1 MKVFNKTHVLII
13 EQRLKESGLSNQA
26 ILQDLL
32 DHYCC
37 EIEAAMEKG
46 IDFEQA
52 YKNAWNAINPNGVNE
67 IEEELFFMLN
77 FNKQTTMKKIVY
89 LNGFFAATF
98 IATALLFRFN
108 HWPGTPALSV
118 LGFAFLIIT
127 SLLVLIAHAKKFNFL
142 TAQAIIRLLSGN
154 TAAILIAIGSIFK
167 IFYFPYANILTVT
180 GFAILITLYIPT
192 FFYHLYKQALT
203 EA

>member
-1 MKVFNKTHVLII
+1 MEPFNKTHVIRV
-13 EQRLKESGLSNQA
+13 EERLRQSGLRSESMLN
-26 ILQDLL
+26 DLL

-37 EIEAAMEKG
+37 IIEAEMEKG
-46 IDFEQA
+46 IAFETA
-52 YKNAWNAINPNGVNE
+52 YQKAWNTISPNGLIE

-89 LNGFFAATF
+89 ACGFCAATF
-98 IATALLFRFN
+98 ISAGLLFRIF
-108 HWPGTPALSV
+108 HWAGTPAIGI

-127 SLLVLIAHAKKFNFL
+127 CLLVLINSTKKIRQLNL
-142 TAQAIIRLLSGN
+142 QGMVRLLSGN

-167 IFYFPYANILTVT
+167 TLSFPYAN
-180 GFAILITLYIPT
+180 LITLIGFLFLIFLYIPT
-192 FFYHLYKQALT
+192 FFYHLYQQSLS